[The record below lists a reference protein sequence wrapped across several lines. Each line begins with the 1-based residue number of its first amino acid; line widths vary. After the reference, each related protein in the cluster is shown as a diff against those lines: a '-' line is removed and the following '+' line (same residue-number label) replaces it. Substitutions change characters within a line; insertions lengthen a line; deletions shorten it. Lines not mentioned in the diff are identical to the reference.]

1 MHIQYILLNVIITV
15 LTGSPVAMAKDPLA
29 EASFYFELNR
39 LRVLEPEVSQ
49 KTLELREECKEF
61 VDSKQDI
68 YLHHLHFFKIIQ
80 GPINDAFICLQK
92 TTIF

>member
-1 MHIQYILLNVIITV
+1 M
-15 LTGSPVAMAKDPLA
+15 AMAKDPLA

-61 VDSKQDI
+61 VDSKQNI
-68 YLHHLHFFKIIQ
+68 YLHHLHFFL
-80 GPINDAFICLQK
+80 NH
-92 TTIF
+92 TRTH

>member
-15 LTGSPVAMAKDPLA
+15 LTGSSVAMAKDPLA

-68 YLHHLHFFKIIQ
+68 YLHHLHFFL
-80 GPINDAFICLQK
+80 NH
-92 TTIF
+92 TRTN